1 MWGWAGRLCVLVA
14 VLLALSCD
22 SALAEKSTRKF
33 KPYEILGVTRSSS
46 PQEIK
51 QAYKRLVKEL
61 HPDKNKAPDAN
72 DR

>member
-1 MWGWAGRLCVLVA
+1 MLRESAVLVVVVV
-14 VLLALSCD
+14 VLLALTSPGL
-22 SALAEKSTRKF
+22 SEKASRKF
-33 KPYEILGVTRSSS
+33 KPYEILGVARSST